1 MAAMPE
7 TQAGEGLRKT
17 PVQARS
23 RQKVAAILAAA
34 RDLILAGRL
43 ADLSIETLAAR
54 AEVSVGTIYQFFA
67 TKDAVLNELARQT
80 RSRAE
85 WWLREQRSPPVRSQD
100 WTTRLNLLITGMAEA
115 WRADTTAQVIWAPKW
130 STPEIRRAADD
141 FYAELVTIVKD
152 ILTDAGVARG
162 RRAAMAAVMVDS
174 MASVLERW
182 CRAGCPDDRVPP
194 ELQAMLA
201 AYIEQARPA

>member
-1 MAAMPE
+1 M
-7 TQAGEGLRKT
+7 
-17 PVQARS
+17 
-23 RQKVAAILAAA
+23 
-34 RDLILAGRL
+34 

-80 RSRAE
+80 RSSAE

-115 WRADTTAQVIWAPKW
+115 WRADTTAQVIWDPKW

-141 FYAELVTIVKD
+141 FYTELVTIVKD
-152 ILTDAGVARG
+152 ILADAGVARA
-162 RRAAMAAVMVDS
+162 RRATMAAVIVDS

-182 CRAGCPDDRVPP
+182 CRAGCADNRVPP
-194 ELQAMLA
+194 ELRAMLA
-201 AYIEQARPA
+201 VYIEQARPA